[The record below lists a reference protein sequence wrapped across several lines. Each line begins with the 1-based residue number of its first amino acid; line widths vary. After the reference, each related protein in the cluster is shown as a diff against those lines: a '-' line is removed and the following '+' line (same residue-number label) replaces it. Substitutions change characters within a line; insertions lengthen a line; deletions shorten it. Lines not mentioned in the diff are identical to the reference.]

1 MWNLIKKTDKHKR
14 EYKIRVNASILAT
27 YGLLNGAL
35 SFRGNDEFK
44 TSLYRGHFIELLKL
58 FGVTNEEIGKVILS
72 NVSKNNQMMAPSIQ
86 KEICNCSVAEV
97 VKKIFDELGDD
108 VFSILVDES
117 RDVSKKEQ
125 MDVVLRYVDKFG
137 FVKERFVD
145 LVHVMETTVLSLKK
159 AIDELFAHYNL
170 ILSRIRCQGYDG
182 ASNMS
187 VVYLIRESQRGRLGL
202 NPEFETG
209 SGQNQELSLA
219 RAEDTRWS
227 SHEKMMTRLVSL
239 YPSVID
245 HILGVTNTLCEALQ
259 RKDQDILNA
268 VKLVKTT
275 NDELQTYRLEGFDSL
290 LIDVTSF
297 CEKYD
302 IEMVNM
308 EAVYVDRKI

>member
-72 NVSKNNQMMAPSIQ
+72 NVPKNNQMMAPSIQ

-187 VVYLIRESQRGRLGL
+187 GEFNWLKALILKENSSTYYVHCFAHQLLVVVALANKHHEIFKFCNKVS
-202 NPEFETG
+202 
-209 SGQNQELSLA
+209 SLVNVVG
-219 RAEDTRWS
+219 
-227 SHEKMMTRLVSL
+227 VSCKW
-239 YPSVID
+239 YI
-245 HILGVTNTLCEALQ
+245 
-259 RKDQDILNA
+259 
-268 VKLVKTT
+268 
-275 NDELQTYRLEGFDSL
+275 
-290 LIDVTSF
+290 
-297 CEKYD
+297 
-302 IEMVNM
+302 
-308 EAVYVDRKI
+308 